1 MSYTWPSQTAA
12 DASWVGLPQYTRP
25 SPSEADASWISGNNA
40 AGFRA
45 TSFGGPNTPTDAQG
59 FAPVT
64 LGTPAL
70 RMGPAGFSTT
80 LFGEPGTLGYYFVP
94 SVGVVT
100 RFGTAQRDL
109 RAAGFSGT
117 QFGGAHTPTPAAGW
131 SDTRFGTPVG
141 YQFWQQ
147 WSLPASTRFGRAYFA
162 QDQVCEARG
171 ASSTRVGAPTSSAS
185 VPLPMGWVTR
195 AAGFLSPRFGAP
207 ASPIDGVHQASGA
220 RVTAFGT
227 PTAQTAMLG
236 IVTRFGKPTW
246 RTVHAALPIPPA
258 ATFGQPLGAVAGRA
272 QGWRPVQFGAPGA
285 ALTGAVQGRIS
296 TTFGQAA
303 TDRPDLYRAWP
314 CDARARFGQPRAFRR
329 FNYHAAG
336 AAPATQ
342 VGLPHG
348 FTTTRARALS
358 PVTRF
363 GTATR
368 GGLQC

>member
-1 MSYTWPSQTAA
+1 MRFGVPAEKFQAT
-12 DASWVGLPQYTRP
+12 
-25 SPSEADASWISGNNA
+25 
-40 AGFRA
+40 GFSSTTFGAHDTLGYYMA
-45 TSFGGPNTPTDAQG
+45 TSLGLVLNFGIPQGELRASGFFTTHFGGPNTPT
-59 FAPVT
+59 
-64 LGTPAL
+64 
-70 RMGPAGFSTT
+70 
-80 LFGEPGTLGYYFVP
+80 
-94 SVGVVT
+94 
-100 RFGTAQRDL
+100 
-109 RAAGFSGT
+109 RAAGWQSSELGI
-117 QFGGAHTPTPAAGW
+117 PK
-131 SDTRFGTPVG
+131 G
-141 YQFWQQ
+141 YQSWQQ
-147 WSLPASTRFGRAYFA
+147 WSLPATTRFGQAYFA

-185 VPLPMGWVTR
+185 VPLPMGWLTR
-195 AAGFLSPRFGAP
+195 AAGFLSLHFGAP
-207 ASPIDGVHQASGA
+207 ASPIDGVHRASGA

-272 QGWRPVQFGAPGA
+272 QGWRPVQFGASGA
-285 ALTGAVQGRIS
+285 ALTGAAQGRMS

-303 TDRPDLYRAWP
+303 TDRPDLYGAWP